1 MARPFDPIL
10 VEVIRNELA
19 VITEE
24 MALQVCRTGRSGMCK
39 VGDFATAVCDRKG
52 RLVGE
57 GGSPYQMCVFIET
70 VENVLIKHGG
80 SLRPGDIVLANDPY
94 CGISHMP
101 DITLIAPVFW
111 NETIVGYVISY
122 SHHTD
127 IGGGLPGGISGL
139 CRGSYEGGPR
149 ICMLKLYDHG
159 KRNPNL
165 PEFIAP

>member
-19 VITEE
+19 AITEE
-24 MALQVCRTGRSGMCK
+24 MALTVYRTGRSGMCK

-94 CGISHMP
+94 CGVSHMP

-127 IGGGLPGGISGL
+127 IGGPGAGGISS
-139 CRGSYEGGPR
+139 RFPERYEERLLPF
-149 ICMLKLYDHG
+149 MLVLYDLGQRHHG
-159 KRNPNL
+159 L
-165 PEFIAP
+165 LQLIS